1 MKKSESPHS
10 KAAALKYD
18 GKNAPKLVAK
28 GQGQLAKKIIET
40 AQQNDVHIHNDPI
53 LLEVLA
59 RLELGD
65 EIPHSLYLAVAKI
78 IAFAY
83 FLQGKHPDYENPAN
97 SPPSQEKNL
106 LSHTQSP
113 RAYIEENKTS
123 HED

>member
-1 MKKSESPHS
+1 MKKPESPQS

-28 GQGQLAKKIIET
+28 GQGQLAQKIIET
-40 AQQNDVHIHNDPI
+40 AKKNDIHIHNDPI

-83 FLQGKHPDYENPAN
+83 FLQGKHPDYEN
-97 SPPSQEKNL
+97 SPHSPTPQEENL
-106 LSHTQSP
+106 LNHTQSP
-113 RAYIEENKTS
+113 SGYIEKNKTS
-123 HED
+123 DKD